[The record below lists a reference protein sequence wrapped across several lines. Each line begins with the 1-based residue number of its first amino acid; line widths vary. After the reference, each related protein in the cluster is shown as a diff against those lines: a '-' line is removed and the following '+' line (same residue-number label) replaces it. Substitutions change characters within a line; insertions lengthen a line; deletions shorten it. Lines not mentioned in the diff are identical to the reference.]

1 MNPGCLRRTSVRVRV
16 SGSRMRRVTFRVNG
30 ATVRQ
35 VSVPSGRT
43 VVKATLR
50 TSGAR
55 TQRVTAV
62 VQFRSGRASQTLQV
76 TGFRCLGGS
85 RTPLFTG

>member
-1 MNPGCLRRTSVRVRV
+1 
-16 SGSRMRRVTFRVNG
+16 MRRVTFRLNG
-30 ATVRQ
+30 VTVRR
-35 VSVPSGRT
+35 VDVARDRT
-43 VVKATLR
+43 RVDAKLR

-76 TGFRCLGGS
+76 TGFRCLGGTPA
-85 RTPLFTG
+85 TPLFAG